1 MLLTLLIAAA
11 LVLPLWIRGY
21 WLYVLIIGL
30 YYAVLSS
37 SWSLLAGQIGMIS
50 FAHAAFAA
58 TGAYT
63 SALLVLKF
71 QVPIPLG
78 MLAGALMAATAG
90 LGIGALTL
98 RMSGPYL
105 ALTSLAFS
113 EILRIFLTAEY
124 QLTRGS
130 YGLQVPLLAGGDKTI
145 LYYIAL
151 GLLAFT
157 LLVLWLL
164 LRSRWGLFLL
174 AMREDEDGAA
184 ARGVNTVRYRQYAF
198 MITSGFA
205 GLAGPGHLRF
215 VGQSGAFVGHVVG
228 LVSPRMAMIG
238 EMGMVLA
245 MSVFG
250 GLESIFGAALGA
262 IFLQLFSEALREF
275 TEWRLAVFGGLVL
288 LILRFAPEGLLPWA
302 ARHTRRGLRRWIKID

>member
-1 MLLTLLIAAA
+1 MKRWMLLFISSIAA
-11 LVLPLWIRGY
+11 LTLPFWVRDY
-21 WLYVLIIGL
+21 WLYVIIIGL

-37 SWSLLAGQIGMIS
+37 SWSLLAGQIGIIS

-58 TGAYT
+58 VGAYT
-63 SALLVLKF
+63 SALLVLNF
-71 QVPIPLG
+71 HVPIPIG
-78 MLAGALMAATAG
+78 MIAGAGAAALAG

-98 RMSGPYL
+98 RMRGPYL

-124 QLTRGS
+124 DLTRGS
-130 YGLQVPLLAGGDKTI
+130 YGLKVPLLADGNKTT
-145 LYYIAL
+145 LYFIAL
-151 GLLAFT
+151 GI
-157 LLVLWLL
+157 LVLTLTVLWTL

-184 ARGVNTVRYRQYAF
+184 SRGVNTILYRQYAF

-205 GLAGPGHLRF
+205 GLAG
-215 VGQSGAFVGHVVG
+215 AFLGHVVG
-228 LVSPRMAMIG
+228 IVSPRMAMIG
-238 EMGMVLA
+238 EMGMILA

-250 GLESIFGAALGA
+250 GMETIFGAAIGA
-262 IFLQLFSEALREF
+262 LMLQIFSEYLREF
-275 TEWRLAVFGGLVL
+275 TEWRLAIFSGLVL

-302 ARHTRRGLRRWIKID
+302 MRHLRSQMKRWY

>member
-1 MLLTLLIAAA
+1 MKRLVLLSFSAVATLT
-11 LVLPLWIRGY
+11 LPLWVRDY
-21 WLYVLIIGL
+21 WLYVIIIGL

-37 SWSLLAGQIGMIS
+37 SWSLLAGQVGIIS

-58 TGAYT
+58 VGAYT
-63 SALLVLKF
+63 SSLLVLKF
-71 QVPIPLG
+71 QVPIPVG
-78 MLAGALMAATAG
+78 MIAGAGVAALAG

-98 RMSGPYL
+98 RMRGPYL

-130 YGLQVPLLAGGDKTI
+130 YGLKVPLLADGNKTT

-151 GLLAFT
+151 GILALT
-157 LLVLWLL
+157 LTVLWTL

-184 ARGVNTVRYRQYAF
+184 SRGVNTILYRQYAF

-205 GLAGPGHLRF
+205 GLAG
-215 VGQSGAFVGHVVG
+215 AFLGHVVG
-228 LVSPRMAMIG
+228 IVSPRMAMIG
-238 EMGMVLA
+238 EMGMILA

-250 GLESIFGAALGA
+250 GMETIFGAAIGA
-262 IFLQLFSEALREF
+262 LVLQIFSEYLREF
-275 TEWRLAVFGGLVL
+275 TEWRLAIFSGLVL

-302 ARHTRRGLRRWIKID
+302 TRHIRNQMKRWL